1 VQRVEHAVEIDAPP
15 DLVFSYLVPA
25 ERRLR
30 WMGAL
35 RESKQLTDGPP
46 ETGSRWRDVFEDFG
60 HHVELE
66 AAVEI
71 YEPPRRLRMKLS
83 SRAVE
88 ATSEQRLEAVDGG
101 TRLTTVV
108 ESEYK
113 SFTARVAAAVIG
125 RHAQR
130 QLESDLAAL
139 KELVEEEAAA

>member
-35 RESKQLTDGPP
+35 RESEQLTDGPP
-46 ETGSRWRDVFEDFG
+46 GTGSRWRDVFEDFG
-60 HHVELE
+60 QHVVLE
-66 AAVEI
+66 ATVEI
-71 YEPPRRLRMKLS
+71 YEPPRHLRMRLS
-83 SRAVE
+83 SRVVE
-88 ATSEQRLEAVDGG
+88 ATSEQRLEAVDSG
-101 TRLTTVV
+101 TRLTTVI

-113 SFTARVAAAVIG
+113 SFRARIAAAVIA
-125 RHAQR
+125 RHAQK

-139 KELVEEEAAA
+139 KELVEEAAAS